1 MANLVISM
9 SFITRESLDR
19 VFKEILKMDNI
30 ILKERLSDLTKEEL
44 LNSELIFIE
53 IEDKTEID
61 LELIRYIKL
70 HAKDTKIIVLD
81 RNKSEFIFTKL
92 VQINVDGYIVNIKDK
107 DEFIYNIEKVLR
119 GKKVFESDLIKNIV
133 QNKYIINMDLLTK
146 REHEVLQE
154 IAKGINNKEIANN
167 LYITEYTVKKHV
179 SNIFCKLGFKNRQ
192 EAIISMLN
200 IS

>member
-19 VFKEILKMDNI
+19 VFKEILKTDNI

-70 HAKDTKIIVLD
+70 YSKDTKIIVLD

-92 VQINVDGYIVNIKDK
+92 VQINVDGYI
-107 DEFIYNIEKVLR
+107 
-119 GKKVFESDLIKNIV
+119 
-133 QNKYIINMDLLTK
+133 
-146 REHEVLQE
+146 
-154 IAKGINNKEIANN
+154 
-167 LYITEYTVKKHV
+167 
-179 SNIFCKLGFKNRQ
+179 
-192 EAIISMLN
+192 
-200 IS
+200 

>member
-19 VFKEILKMDNI
+19 VFKEILKTDNI

-70 HAKDTKIIVLD
+70 YSKDTKIIVLD
-81 RNKSEFIFTKL
+81 RNKSEFI
-92 VQINVDGYIVNIKDK
+92 
-107 DEFIYNIEKVLR
+107 
-119 GKKVFESDLIKNIV
+119 
-133 QNKYIINMDLLTK
+133 
-146 REHEVLQE
+146 
-154 IAKGINNKEIANN
+154 
-167 LYITEYTVKKHV
+167 
-179 SNIFCKLGFKNRQ
+179 
-192 EAIISMLN
+192 
-200 IS
+200 